1 MSQDTQQQETITK
14 SQIEAAIQAVIA
26 RGWDVNPYTVAEE
39 ARISPAEI
47 SRNAHF
53 MQLIVH
59 ARGGEVTFAV
69 KSSPPEE
76 LKRIAD
82 LEREN
87 ADLRARLDAPEAK
100 IIPDDDILN
109 EQVKALLSSESDE
122 QVKQL
127 ERELEQAYEQVV
139 SLEEEKTDLTRSVA
153 GLERVNDALNAR
165 MRQLEDEAVVLKKQA
180 QSAVAMPQPQG
191 VPAINPQILQDMEGL
206 KTQNAA
212 MDEQIQQFIAISRE
226 KSEYI
231 GHLESANYQH
241 ESLILELEAKLAELQ
256 QEADMLALQLQ
267 NAFHVGYQKGLSDGK
282 TDDEEKS
289 EDTGSEEVQSEL
301 DDAILFPGDNPAHV
315 ATGEQPVMTPG
326 QYYELHQQMPNV
338 EIKTQPESDA
348 TKEAAAVPPTPT
360 APAPGSWDSDRVL
373 NFARTGPYVASTFNP
388 LQSLSWRDLETVY
401 SMGVLSI
408 KDFSRNLN
416 EYRPTDV
423 GPTIAET
430 PQRPLDTNESYS
442 QVQESVEVLGQAI
455 DDSSE
460 QSGLI
465 ADLLGEAPNPEP
477 GLDFIDELIDIDKLD
492 IFESLEELEEL
503 GTIDVLNDP
512 INLPDFEN
520 ADGAEEVQ
528 PASDDQLRD
537 LIKARIN
544 QAQEQKVDQDVRTPP
559 APEGAEDDPTK
570 SSKPF
575 PGLKKFVGQKGQDA
589 PPPPVTASST
599 TPPSVAAAAAKHT
612 PPEIRKACMIL
623 GIRPEDLTKESVN
636 REWKKQITS
645 VHPDLGGDTDSA
657 VFLNTAK
664 DTLLRWLDQ
673 NTPKLGEKFGTGQ
686 GGSTRFTGK
695 NKPNDKS

>member
-1 MSQDTQQQETITK
+1 MSQDTQQQETITE
-14 SQIEAAIQAVIA
+14 SQIEAAIQAVIG

-47 SRNAHF
+47 SHNAHF

-69 KSSPPEE
+69 KSAPPEE
-76 LKRIAD
+76 LKRIAE
-82 LEREN
+82 LEKEN
-87 ADLRARLDAPEAK
+87 ADLRAKLDAPEAK
-100 IIPDDDILN
+100 IVPDDDILN

-180 QSAVAMPQPQG
+180 SEFKVSPNTPLPIDPQ
-191 VPAINPQILQDMEGL
+191 VLQELESL

-231 GHLESANYQH
+231 VHLESANYQH

-267 NAFHVGYQKGLSDGK
+267 NAFNVGYQKGHSDSK
-282 TDDEEKS
+282 PSVEDKS
-289 EDTGSEEVQSEL
+289 EDTGSEEVQSESAL
-301 DDAILFPGDNPAHV
+301 EAPLFPGSNPAHV

-338 EIKTQPESDA
+338 EIKTQPESEA
-348 TKEAAAVPPTPT
+348 TPQVAASAPNT
-360 APAPGSWDSDRVL
+360 APAQAPPEPGSWDTDRVL
-373 NFARTGPYVASTFNP
+373 NFARTGPYVASNFNP
-388 LQSLSWRDLETVY
+388 LESLSWRDLETVY

-408 KDFSRNLN
+408 KDFSRNLT
-416 EYRPTDV
+416 EYRPTDP
-423 GPTIAET
+423 GPQISEP
-430 PQRPLDTNESYS
+430 PQKQLDTSESYS
-442 QVQESVEVLGQAI
+442 QVKESIDVLGQAM
-455 DDSSE
+455 DDT
-460 QSGLI
+460 GATDLV
-465 ADLLGEAPNPEP
+465 ADLLGEAPNPE
-477 GLDFIDELIDIDKLD
+477 GMDFIDELIDIDKLD

-503 GTIDVLNDP
+503 GTIDVLGDP
-512 INLPDFEN
+512 INLPDFESDAN
-520 ADGAEEVQ
+520 GRDESAE

-537 LIKARIN
+537 LIKSRIS
-544 QAQEQKVDQDVRTPP
+544 QAQEHKEDQDVRTPP

-575 PGLKKFVGQKGQDA
+575 PSLKKFVGQKGQDA

-599 TPPSVAAAAAKHT
+599 STPSVAAKHT

-623 GIRPEDLTKESVN
+623 GIRPEDLTKESVHK
-636 REWKKQITS
+636 EWKKQITS

-673 NTPKLGEKFGTGQ
+673 NTPKLGEKFGSGQ